1 MKIVCAGGG
10 PAGLYFGIL
19 MKLAGR
25 DHDVT
30 ILERNPAG
38 VTYGWGVVFW
48 DDLLDSLY
56 RNDPV
61 SARQIAAASV
71 CWNGQEVRVGGR
83 PPVYLGGSG
92 FSIGRKRL
100 LDILAQRAVDLG
112 VDVQFE
118 REVEGL
124 SDFADAD
131 LVVACDGA
139 NSRLRQKHVRH
150 FGTDIDVGRNKYIWL
165 GTQRVFDAFTFAF
178 EETPAGWIWFHAYH
192 FNDEASTCIAECSP
206 ETWEGLG
213 FDRLG
218 PGESMRLLERI
229 FEPYLDG
236 HSLINQL
243 RGLDKAPWLNFRR
256 VSNEAW
262 RHDNIVL
269 MGDAAHTTHFAI
281 GSGTKL
287 AILDAIGLAEELR
300 RNENLDVALKS
311 YEQNRRAELVS
322 LQRSARNSTQ
332 WFEEVPRHID
342 QHDVQF
348 AFSLWKRRGHASRWR
363 YQLHLAT
370 QVAPL
375 RELRRWFT
383 AARRSARALRR
394 SRPGP
399 SPSARGRE
407 RL

>member
-1 MKIVCAGGG
+1 MKIVCVGGG

-25 DHDVT
+25 DHQVT
-30 ILERNPAG
+30 VLERNPAG

-48 DDLLDSLY
+48 DDLLDSLS

-61 SARQIAAASV
+61 SASQIAAAAV
-71 CWNGQEVRVGGR
+71 CWNGQEVRVGGK

-100 LDILAQRAVDLG
+100 LDILVRRALDLG
-112 VDVQFE
+112 VDVRFE
-118 REVEGL
+118 HEVDSL
-124 SDFADAD
+124 SDLPDAD
-131 LVVACDGA
+131 LLVACDGA
-139 NSRLRQKHVRH
+139 NSRLRQKYVRD

-165 GTQRVFDAFTFAF
+165 GTHQVFKAFTFAF
-178 EETPAGWIWFHAYH
+178 EQTAAGWMWFHAYH
-192 FNDEASTCIAECSP
+192 FNDEASTCIVECSP

-218 PGESMRLLERI
+218 SDDSLRLLEDI
-229 FEPYLDG
+229 FESYLGG

-262 RHDNIVL
+262 RHGNIVL

-281 GSGTKL
+281 GSGTRL

-300 RNENLDVALKS
+300 RHEDLDVALGA
-311 YEQNRRAELVS
+311 YEQYRRADLVS

-332 WFEEVPRHID
+332 WFEEVPRQID
-342 QHDVQF
+342 QDVVQF
-348 AFSLWKRRGHASRWR
+348 AFSLWNRRGHAPRWR
-363 YQLHLAT
+363 YHLHLAT

-383 AARRSARALRR
+383 ATRRSIRAFK
-394 SRPGP
+394 
-399 SPSARGRE
+399 RGRQKPQSLAAT
-407 RL
+407 R